1 MQTST
6 KIIHQSDFL
15 TSQYVNPSGI
25 CINSESMLL
34 AGTFAHLSQSGSW
47 PELADP
53 AFIPALSVLAS
64 WVQLDLEEQFHSS
77 VFQALSHLYHLCY
90 FPVSPRQKL
99 VQKRRQGCFLEGQ
112 HCEPDRWWLQDALC
126 MRHFGNGNSC

>member
-53 AFIPALSVLAS
+53 AFIPALPVLARCWKHHGDS
-64 WVQLDLEEQFHSS
+64 WI
-77 VFQALSHLYHLCY
+77 
-90 FPVSPRQKL
+90 
-99 VQKRRQGCFLEGQ
+99 
-112 HCEPDRWWLQDALC
+112 
-126 MRHFGNGNSC
+126 